1 MINISK
7 VKQLMKEKGLKVQY
21 VCDKLGASRYKMY
34 DWERGKSTPS
44 ENEIEVLASIL
55 ETTADYITD
64 KTDIK
69 EQKNKPTTDRSELKP
84 LARAS
89 LEIIDSLPEDLQ
101 KIALA
106 QLRALAAAA
115 ESNKKN

>member
-44 ENEIEVLASIL
+44 ENEMEVLASIL
-55 ETTADYITD
+55 STTVDYLTD

-69 EQKNKPTTDRSELKP
+69 EQKNKPLTEVKGLSPEAINLAKRIEELSP
-84 LARAS
+84 ANRAK
-89 LEIIDSLPEDLQ
+89 LQ
-101 KIALA
+101 ELIGLYLSA
-106 QLRALAAAA
+106 QDK
-115 ESNKKN
+115 NK